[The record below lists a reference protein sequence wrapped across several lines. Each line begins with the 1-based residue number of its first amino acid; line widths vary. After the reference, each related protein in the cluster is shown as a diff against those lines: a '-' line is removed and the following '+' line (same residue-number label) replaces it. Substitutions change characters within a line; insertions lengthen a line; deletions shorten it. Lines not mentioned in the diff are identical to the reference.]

1 MHAHPSKPAR
11 LLAITTAV
19 VAVLA
24 LASGVALAVHLANQ
38 QGIGPFDRTHVGLYA
53 IPATRPG
60 QVPAFT
66 EADVRDFFTPPLYVG
81 GSSTQVWTTDGTAPR
96 IQSITFMSR
105 ARAQAYTMLHDSLNG
120 LPADALVCVVVVNGP
135 LILVHV
141 GPAGPGNLTFPG
153 NEGLLIFP
161 GTPLPTPTPTLVT
174 ESVAYMVFDAST
186 GNLIAYGV

>member
-1 MHAHPSKPAR
+1 VHLPKSAR
-11 LLAITTAV
+11 LLPITLAV

-24 LASGVALAVHLANQ
+24 LATGAAFAVHLANQ
-38 QGIGPFDRTHVGLYA
+38 QGIGPFDRMQLGTPA
-53 IPATRPG
+53 IAVTRPG

-66 EADVRDFFTPPLYVG
+66 TTDVRDFFTPPVNIGAYSVILT
-81 GSSTQVWTTDGTAPR
+81 SDGKAPR

-105 ARAQAYTMLHDSLNG
+105 EQAQAYTMLHDSLNG

-135 LILVHV
+135 LTLVHLGLG
-141 GPAGPGNLTFPG
+141 GPSFLTFPG
-153 NEGLLIFP
+153 NEGLIAFP
-161 GTPLPTPTPTLVT
+161 GTPLPTPTPTMVT